1 MPPGREKRRGPP
13 RLYPPSR
20 RRRGGRH
27 HPQRPKQKPDGL
39 GEHQQYAPEHHGR
52 GQPLEP
58 KLWNAENESD
68 DDAPAAFRQRTR
80 LSQHISFL
88 KDFFRSYKDFT
99 DRHIDTIELML
110 ERLYK
115 TWGLNDHTDFKS
127 MRPEDFPILS
137 DLYEVMEDAYQ
148 HYEREKDP
156 LYPKE
161 LLQEVL
167 LGLHSMCKGAE
178 SKFFNGHTNV
188 TSHRFLVFGVK
199 DLINGSLG
207 VRNAMLFNLLSYL
220 SDKLLTEGH
229 TVAGLDELYI
239 WLSNPTAVEYIR
251 NTLKRVRKKE
261 SALLM
266 ASQNL
271 GDFIYRAGFLQFAKT
286 DCMGWVSV
294 IESK

>member
-1 MPPGREKRRGPP
+1 
-13 RLYPPSR
+13 
-20 RRRGGRH
+20 
-27 HPQRPKQKPDGL
+27 
-39 GEHQQYAPEHHGR
+39 
-52 GQPLEP
+52 
-58 KLWNAENESD
+58 
-68 DDAPAAFRQRTR
+68 
-80 LSQHISFL
+80 
-88 KDFFRSYKDFT
+88 
-99 DRHIDTIELML
+99 ML

-127 MRPEDFPILS
+127 MRPEDFPILP
-137 DLYEVMEDAYQ
+137 DLYAVMEDAYQ
-148 HYEREKDP
+148 HYERENDP

-167 LGLHSMCKGAE
+167 LGLRSMCKGAE
-178 SKFFNGHTNV
+178 CKFFNGHTNV

-207 VRNAMLFNLLSYL
+207 VRNAMLFNLLSCL

-271 GDFIYRAGFLQFAKT
+271 EDFIYRAGFLQFAKT

>member
-1 MPPGREKRRGPP
+1 
-13 RLYPPSR
+13 
-20 RRRGGRH
+20 
-27 HPQRPKQKPDGL
+27 
-39 GEHQQYAPEHHGR
+39 
-52 GQPLEP
+52 
-58 KLWNAENESD
+58 
-68 DDAPAAFRQRTR
+68 
-80 LSQHISFL
+80 
-88 KDFFRSYKDFT
+88 
-99 DRHIDTIELML
+99 ML

-115 TWGLNDHTDFKS
+115 TWGLNNHTDFKS
-127 MRPEDFPILS
+127 MRPKDFPILS

-148 HYEREKDP
+148 NYEQEKDP

-178 SKFFNGHTNV
+178 SKFFNGHTSV

-199 DLINGSLG
+199 DLLNGSLG

-220 SDKLLTEGH
+220 SDKLLTEGN

-261 SALLM
+261 SSLIM

-271 GDFIYRAGFLQFAKT
+271 EDFDTPGVREMTRPLFAIPTHQFLFNAGNVDKRFYMNNLQLEASEFELIAHPQNGVCLFKCGNERYLLEVHAPEHIRALFGEA
-286 DCMGWVSV
+286 GGR
-294 IESK
+294 

>member
-1 MPPGREKRRGPP
+1 MGSEKGRMFSHLQWKDRLRIEKM
-13 RLYPPSR
+13 LKEKKS
-20 RRRGGRH
+20 
-27 HPQRPKQKPDGL
+27 KT
-39 GEHQQYAPEHHGR
+39 EIA
-52 GQPLEP
+52 
-58 KLWNAENESD
+58 
-68 DDAPAAFRQRTR
+68 RTLR
-80 LSQHISFL
+80 V
-88 KDFFRSYKDFT
+88 DYT
-99 DRHIDTIELML
+99 TIMREIK
-110 ERLYK
+110 R
-115 TWGLNDHTDFKS
+115 GLNDHTDFKS
-127 MRPEDFPILS
+127 MRPEDFPVLS
-137 DLYEVMEDAYQ
+137 DLYAVMEDAYQ
-148 HYEREKDP
+148 HYERENDP

-178 SKFFNGHTNV
+178 CTFFNGHTNV

-207 VRNAMLFNLLSYL
+207 VRNAMLFNLLSCL

-271 GDFIYRAGFLQFAKT
+271 EDFIYRAGLLQFAKT

>member
-1 MPPGREKRRGPP
+1 MGSEKGRMFSHLQWKDRLRIEKM
-13 RLYPPSR
+13 LKEKKS
-20 RRRGGRH
+20 
-27 HPQRPKQKPDGL
+27 KT
-39 GEHQQYAPEHHGR
+39 EIA
-52 GQPLEP
+52 
-58 KLWNAENESD
+58 
-68 DDAPAAFRQRTR
+68 RTLR
-80 LSQHISFL
+80 V
-88 KDFFRSYKDFT
+88 DYT
-99 DRHIDTIELML
+99 TIMREIK
-110 ERLYK
+110 R
-115 TWGLNDHTDFKS
+115 GLNDHTDFKS
-127 MRPEDFPILS
+127 MRPEDFPVLS
-137 DLYEVMEDAYQ
+137 DLYEVMENAYQ
-148 HYEREKDP
+148 HYEQEKAP

-207 VRNAMLFNLLSYL
+207 VRNAMLFNLLSCL

-271 GDFIYRAGFLQFAKT
+271 EDFIYRAGFLQFAKT

>member
-1 MPPGREKRRGPP
+1 MGSEKGRMFSHLQWKDRLRIEKM
-13 RLYPPSR
+13 LKEKKS
-20 RRRGGRH
+20 
-27 HPQRPKQKPDGL
+27 KT
-39 GEHQQYAPEHHGR
+39 EIA
-52 GQPLEP
+52 
-58 KLWNAENESD
+58 
-68 DDAPAAFRQRTR
+68 RTLR
-80 LSQHISFL
+80 VN
-88 KDFFRSYKDFT
+88 YT
-99 DRHIDTIELML
+99 TIMREIK
-110 ERLYK
+110 R
-115 TWGLNDHTDFKS
+115 GLNDHTDFKS
-127 MRPEDFPILS
+127 MRPEDFPVLS
-137 DLYEVMEDAYQ
+137 DLYAVMEDAYQ
-148 HYEREKDP
+148 HYERENDP

-167 LGLHSMCKGAE
+167 LGLRSMCKGAE
-178 SKFFNGHTNV
+178 CKFFNGHTNV

-207 VRNAMLFNLLSYL
+207 VRNAMLFNLLSCL

-271 GDFIYRAGFLQFAKT
+271 ENFIYRAGFLQFAKT

>member
-1 MPPGREKRRGPP
+1 MGSEKGRMFSHLQWKDRLRIEKM
-13 RLYPPSR
+13 LKEKKS
-20 RRRGGRH
+20 
-27 HPQRPKQKPDGL
+27 KT
-39 GEHQQYAPEHHGR
+39 EIA
-52 GQPLEP
+52 
-58 KLWNAENESD
+58 
-68 DDAPAAFRQRTR
+68 RTLR
-80 LSQHISFL
+80 VN
-88 KDFFRSYKDFT
+88 YT
-99 DRHIDTIELML
+99 TIMREIK
-110 ERLYK
+110 R
-115 TWGLNDHTDFKS
+115 GLNDHTDFKS
-127 MRPEDFPILS
+127 MRPEDFPVLS
-137 DLYEVMEDAYQ
+137 DLYAVMEDAYQ
-148 HYEREKDP
+148 HYERENDP

-178 SKFFNGHTNV
+178 CKFFNGHTNV

-207 VRNAMLFNLLSYL
+207 VRNAMLFNLLSCL

-271 GDFIYRAGFLQFAKT
+271 EDFIYRAGLLQFAKT

>member
-1 MPPGREKRRGPP
+1 MGSEKGRMFSHLQWKDRLRIEKM
-13 RLYPPSR
+13 LKEKKS
-20 RRRGGRH
+20 
-27 HPQRPKQKPDGL
+27 KT
-39 GEHQQYAPEHHGR
+39 EIA
-52 GQPLEP
+52 
-58 KLWNAENESD
+58 
-68 DDAPAAFRQRTR
+68 RTLR
-80 LSQHISFL
+80 V
-88 KDFFRSYKDFT
+88 DYT
-99 DRHIDTIELML
+99 TIMREIK
-110 ERLYK
+110 R
-115 TWGLNDHTDFKS
+115 GLNDHTDFKS
-127 MRPEDFPILS
+127 MRPEDFPVLS
-137 DLYEVMEDAYQ
+137 DLYAVMEDAYQ
-148 HYEREKDP
+148 HYERENDP

-167 LGLHSMCKGAE
+167 LGLRSMCKGAE
-178 SKFFNGHTNV
+178 CKFFNGHTNV

-207 VRNAMLFNLLSYL
+207 VRNAMLFNLLSCL

-271 GDFIYRAGFLQFAKT
+271 EDFIYRAGLLQFAKT

>member
-1 MPPGREKRRGPP
+1 MGIDQLTEHGLKTAKGELVFFLLSPDNLSVLSPEGVMGRVRALTDLLRSAG
-13 RLYPPSR
+13 S
-20 RRRGGRH
+20 
-27 HPQRPKQKPDGL
+27 
-39 GEHQQYAPEHHGR
+39 
-52 GQPLEP
+52 
-58 KLWNAENESD
+58 AE
-68 DDAPAAFRQRTR
+68 
-80 LSQHISFL
+80 LL
-88 KDFFRSYKDFT
+88 
-99 DRHIDTIELML
+99 
-110 ERLYK
+110 
-115 TWGLNDHTDFKS
+115 GLNDHTDFKS

-148 HYEREKDP
+148 NYEQEKDP
-156 LYPKE
+156 LYPRE

-167 LGLHSMCKGAE
+167 LGLHSMCRGAE

-220 SDKLLTEGH
+220 SDKLLTEGR

-261 SALLM
+261 SALIM

-271 GDFIYRAGFLQFAKT
+271 EDFDVPGVREMTRPLFAIPTHQFLFNAGNVDKRFYMDNLQLEASEFELIAHPQNGVCLFKCGNERYLLEVHAPEHIRALFGEA
-286 DCMGWVSV
+286 GGR
-294 IESK
+294 

>member
-1 MPPGREKRRGPP
+1 MGSEKGRMFSHLQWKDRLRIEKM
-13 RLYPPSR
+13 LKEKKS
-20 RRRGGRH
+20 
-27 HPQRPKQKPDGL
+27 KT
-39 GEHQQYAPEHHGR
+39 EIA
-52 GQPLEP
+52 
-58 KLWNAENESD
+58 
-68 DDAPAAFRQRTR
+68 RTLR
-80 LSQHISFL
+80 VN
-88 KDFFRSYKDFT
+88 YT
-99 DRHIDTIELML
+99 TIMREIK
-110 ERLYK
+110 R
-115 TWGLNDHTDFKS
+115 GLNDHTDFKS
-127 MRPEDFPILS
+127 MRPEDFPVLS
-137 DLYEVMEDAYQ
+137 DLYAVMEDAYQ
-148 HYEREKDP
+148 HYERENDP

-167 LGLHSMCKGAE
+167 LGLRSMCKGAE
-178 SKFFNGHTNV
+178 CKFFNGHTNV

-207 VRNAMLFNLLSYL
+207 VRNAMLFNLLSCL

-271 GDFIYRAGFLQFAKT
+271 EDFIYRAGLLQFAKT

>member
-1 MPPGREKRRGPP
+1 MLPKDPVMLLSFINLKLRDFYPSLATLCDDLDIDRAEVDEKLAG
-13 RLYPPSR
+13 
-20 RRRGGRH
+20 
-27 HPQRPKQKPDGL
+27 
-39 GEHQQYAPEHHGR
+39 
-52 GQPLEP
+52 
-58 KLWNAENESD
+58 
-68 DDAPAAFRQRTR
+68 
-80 LSQHISFL
+80 
-88 KDFFRSYKDFT
+88 
-99 DRHIDTIELML
+99 ID
-110 ERLYK
+110 Y
-115 TWGLNDHTDFKS
+115 
-127 MRPEDFPILS
+127 
-137 DLYEVMEDAYQ
+137 
-148 HYEREKDP
+148 HYDEEKNP
-156 LYPKE
+156 LYPRD

-207 VRNAMLFNLLSYL
+207 VRNAMLFNLLSCL

-271 GDFIYRAGFLQFAKT
+271 EDFIYRAGLLQFAKT

>member
-1 MPPGREKRRGPP
+1 
-13 RLYPPSR
+13 
-20 RRRGGRH
+20 
-27 HPQRPKQKPDGL
+27 
-39 GEHQQYAPEHHGR
+39 
-52 GQPLEP
+52 
-58 KLWNAENESD
+58 
-68 DDAPAAFRQRTR
+68 
-80 LSQHISFL
+80 
-88 KDFFRSYKDFT
+88 
-99 DRHIDTIELML
+99 ML

-271 GDFIYRAGFLQFAKT
+271 EDFIYRAGLLQFAKT

>member
-1 MPPGREKRRGPP
+1 
-13 RLYPPSR
+13 
-20 RRRGGRH
+20 
-27 HPQRPKQKPDGL
+27 
-39 GEHQQYAPEHHGR
+39 
-52 GQPLEP
+52 
-58 KLWNAENESD
+58 
-68 DDAPAAFRQRTR
+68 
-80 LSQHISFL
+80 
-88 KDFFRSYKDFT
+88 
-99 DRHIDTIELML
+99 
-110 ERLYK
+110 
-115 TWGLNDHTDFKS
+115 
-127 MRPEDFPILS
+127 MRPEDFPVLS
-137 DLYEVMEDAYQ
+137 DLYAVMEDAYQ
-148 HYEREKDP
+148 HYERENDP

-178 SKFFNGHTNV
+178 CKFFNGHTNV

-207 VRNAMLFNLLSYL
+207 VRNAMLFNLLSCL

-261 SALLM
+261 SCSLLM

-271 GDFIYRAGFLQFAKT
+271 EDFIYRAGLLQFAKT

>member
-1 MPPGREKRRGPP
+1 MSSEKGRMFSHLQWKDRLRIEKM
-13 RLYPPSR
+13 LKEKKS
-20 RRRGGRH
+20 
-27 HPQRPKQKPDGL
+27 KT
-39 GEHQQYAPEHHGR
+39 EIA
-52 GQPLEP
+52 
-58 KLWNAENESD
+58 
-68 DDAPAAFRQRTR
+68 RTLR
-80 LSQHISFL
+80 V
-88 KDFFRSYKDFT
+88 DYT
-99 DRHIDTIELML
+99 TIMREIK
-110 ERLYK
+110 R
-115 TWGLNDHTDFKS
+115 GLNDHTDFKS
-127 MRPEDFPILS
+127 MRPEDFPVLS
-137 DLYEVMEDAYQ
+137 DLYAVMEDAYQ
-148 HYEREKDP
+148 HYERENDP

-178 SKFFNGHTNV
+178 CKFFNGHTNV

-207 VRNAMLFNLLSYL
+207 VRNAMLFNLLSCL

-271 GDFIYRAGFLQFAKT
+271 EDFIYRAGLLQFAKT

>member
-1 MPPGREKRRGPP
+1 MGSEKGRMFSHLQWKDRLRIEKM
-13 RLYPPSR
+13 LKEKKS
-20 RRRGGRH
+20 
-27 HPQRPKQKPDGL
+27 KT
-39 GEHQQYAPEHHGR
+39 EIA
-52 GQPLEP
+52 
-58 KLWNAENESD
+58 
-68 DDAPAAFRQRTR
+68 RTLR
-80 LSQHISFL
+80 VN
-88 KDFFRSYKDFT
+88 YT
-99 DRHIDTIELML
+99 TIMREMK
-110 ERLYK
+110 R
-115 TWGLNDHTDFKS
+115 GLNDHTDFKS
-127 MRPEDFPILS
+127 MRPEDFPVLS
-137 DLYEVMEDAYQ
+137 DLYAVMEDAYQ
-148 HYEREKDP
+148 HYERENDP

-167 LGLHSMCKGAE
+167 LGLRSMCKGAE
-178 SKFFNGHTNV
+178 CKFFNGHTNV

-207 VRNAMLFNLLSYL
+207 VRNAMLFNLLSCL

-271 GDFIYRAGFLQFAKT
+271 EDFIYRAGLLQFAKT